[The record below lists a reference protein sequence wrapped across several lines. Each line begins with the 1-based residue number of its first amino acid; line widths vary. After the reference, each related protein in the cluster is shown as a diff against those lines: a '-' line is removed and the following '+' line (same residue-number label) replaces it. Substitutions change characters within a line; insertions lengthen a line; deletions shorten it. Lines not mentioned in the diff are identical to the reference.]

1 MTYNMARL
9 ETKQVTNSFVMVR
22 PSYFGF
28 NAETGKD
35 NTFQS
40 RVDSPEDVVRQS
52 ALSEFGAMVETLE
65 RSGLKIVVLE
75 SPLGPSGEITPD
87 AIFPNN
93 WFSTHPKTL
102 VLYPMKAANRRWER
116 QPENLTKALLGMNV
130 IYPET
135 IDLTADE
142 QNGLILEGTGS
153 LVLDRQNR
161 TAYALGS
168 QRTNEQE
175 LQKWCET
182 MKFKPHF
189 FHAVDFGGRPV
200 YHTNVVMS
208 VGEGFAVVCTE
219 AIQSANEKE
228 CLINALRDTNK
239 TVVEI
244 TMNQMYNMCGNILQT
259 INVLGDHLVIMSQKA
274 LKAFSNNE
282 LKMIERNGLVVPVR
296 IDTIETVG
304 GGSARCMM
312 AEVF

>member
-1 MTYNMARL
+1 MARL
-9 ETKQVTNSFVMVR
+9 EVQQTTSSFVMVR

-28 NAETGKD
+28 NPETGED
-35 NTFQS
+35 NKFQTQ
-40 RVDSPEDVVRQS
+40 VDDSEVVVRQA
-52 ALSEFGAMVETLE
+52 ALSEFETMVEILQK
-65 RSGLKIVVLE
+65 SGLKVVVLE

-102 VLYPMKAANRRWER
+102 VLYPMKAVNRRWER

-142 QNGLILEGTGS
+142 QKGLILEGTGS

-161 TAYALGS
+161 IAYALGS

-182 MKFKPHF
+182 MEFKPHF
-189 FHAVDFGGRPV
+189 FRAVDFVGQPV

-208 VGEGFAVVCTE
+208 VGESFAVVCTE
-219 AIQSANEKE
+219 AVQLADEKE
-228 CLINALRDTNK
+228 GLINSLRGTNK
-239 TVVEI
+239 TVIEI
-244 TMNQMYNMCGNILQT
+244 TMNQMNNMCGNILQT
-259 INVLGDHLVIMSQKA
+259 TTVSGERLVVMSQRA
-274 LKAFSNNE
+274 LNSFSKNE
-282 LKMIERNGLVVPVR
+282 LKIIERNGLVVPVK